1 MRKYRN
7 EWDRMREQAKFYK
20 ENYPKGT
27 RIMLLSMGE
36 DIHRIPDHTRGTV
49 KCVDDTGTLH
59 CSFDNGHSLGIIPGE
74 DRFRKL
80 TEAEILEE
88 QGIRNSD
95 DEDNVMEMG
104 R

>member
-7 EWDRMREQAKFYK
+7 EWDRMHEQAKFYK

-27 RIMLLSMGE
+27 RIMLLSMGA

-49 KCVDDTGTLH
+49 RFVDDTGTLH
-59 CSFDNGHSLGIIPGE
+59 CSFDNGHSHGIIPGE
-74 DRFRKL
+74 DCFRKL
-80 TEAEILEE
+80 TDAEFMEE
-88 QGIRNSD
+88 QGVQNND
-95 DEDNVMEMG
+95 DEDYVMEMG